1 MFIVNQ
7 NLKHFVPK
15 IGEKVSMNL
24 VDFNSKYEKKVSSVA
39 VGLKYSTCLIIS
51 DFASYDENRDKLPIS
66 GYRLVLLQD
75 LLRQNSIEISQLRI
89 ENFWPLKMKGNDL
102 NALNTD
108 DFVLAA
114 KALERRISEMPNL
127 NLIVAMNNETLFFL
141 TGKGKVSASFRNAF
155 SFGEIT
161 TTEAEKKASIN
172 VLRGS
177 VYTYSDLLGR
187 KLKVMPVLH
196 PRNIIT
202 TPKWSKRSLYDW
214 AKVAKEMKQRE
225 HIKIKRKHIINP
237 LEWEVNNFVKN
248 IEYGSNEALSVDI
261 ETWGGKISCVGFA
274 PNEYL
279 SITIPTATKE
289 QENTFFPAIKK
300 LCANIVP
307 KIFCNGLYD
316 TYWFDYY
323 NINVNSYIWD
333 VQYMHHALDPMEKHS
348 LDFLAS
354 IYSMENYWKD
364 EAKDADEVL
373 KYSKNLDAIWTYNG
387 KDCCVTY
394 EVWKNLKEILKREN
408 VLNTYFNLYYPLLEP
423 SLKMSRQGIRIN
435 KKAQNSWRKE
445 IEEKQEDLRKKLEDF
460 AGENLFATETKT
472 RYREPTQKE
481 WDDLLPKNTRSS
493 DFDSRGI
500 PKARII
506 NRKSRASFLQKGIKY
521 HMSGKKAGQI
531 SYKEE
536 VDKKDFAKAKL
547 FRLFHET
554 LALPKQYKRRK
565 GKNDKTQ
572 SLDEGAIRK
581 LIQKYPDKAGE
592 VGNWLL
598 AYRSLGKEHV
608 YLRGGYDKDSRIR
621 ANFIPMT
628 DAGRFKSSKNPRG
641 TGFNLQNLKR

>member
-1 MFIVNQ
+1 
-7 NLKHFVPK
+7 
-15 IGEKVSMNL
+15 MNL
-24 VDFNSKYEKKVSSVA
+24 IDFNNKYEKKISSVA
-39 VGLKYSTCLIIS
+39 VGLKYSKCLILS
-51 DFASYDENRDKLPIS
+51 DFATHEENRDKLPIS
-66 GYRLVLLQD
+66 GYRLVLLRD
-75 LLRQNSIEISQLRI
+75 LLKQNGIELSQLRI
-89 ENFWPLKMKGNDL
+89 ENFWPFKIPGNDL
-102 NALNTD
+102 NSLKTD

-114 KALERRISEMPNL
+114 RALEQRSSEMSNL
-127 NLIVAMNNETLFFL
+127 NLIVVMNNETLFLL
-141 TGKGKVSASFRNAF
+141 TGKGKVSAEFRNAF
-155 SFGEIT
+155 SLGTIT

-177 VYTYSDLLGR
+177 IYEYLDLSER
-187 KLKVMPVLH
+187 KIKVMPVLH
-196 PRNIIT
+196 PRDIIKV
-202 TPKWSKRSLYDW
+202 PKWAKRSLHDW
-214 AKVAKEMKQRE
+214 DKVAKELKQKERIE
-225 HIKIKRKHIINP
+225 IKRKHIINP

-248 IEYGSNEALSVDI
+248 IEYVSNEALSVDI

-279 SITIPTATKE
+279 SITIPTVTNK
-289 QENTFFPAIKK
+289 QENAFFPAIKK
-300 LCANIVP
+300 LCSNILP

-323 NINVNSYIWD
+323 NIPVNSYIWD
-333 VQYMHHALDPMEKHS
+333 VQYMHHALDPIEKHS

-354 IYSMENYWKD
+354 IYSTANYWKD
-364 EAKDADEVL
+364 EAKDADEIL

-423 SLKMSRQGIRIN
+423 SLKMARQGIRID
-435 KKAQNSWRKE
+435 KKAQNTWRKE
-445 IEEKQEDLRKKLEDF
+445 IEAKQIDLRKKLEDF

-472 RYREPTQKE
+472 KYREPTQEE
-481 WDDLLPKNTRSS
+481 WDELLPKNTKNS
-493 DFDSRGI
+493 DFDDRGI

-506 NRKSRASFLQKGIKY
+506 NRKKRESLLQTGIKY
-521 HMSGKKAGQI
+521 HMSGKKAGKI
-531 SYKEE
+531 SYKEK
-536 VDKKDFAKAKL
+536 VDKKDFSKSKL
-547 FRLFHET
+547 FRLFHEI

-608 YLRGGYDKDSRIR
+608 YLRGGYDKDGRIR
-621 ANFIPMT
+621 AGFTPMT
-628 DAGRFKSSKNPRG
+628 DAGRFKSHKNPRG